1 MPINMRQCLSGIKSS
16 LSEKILQQLEN
27 EKVHTI
33 MNTVSFI
40 HTHTVLKPG
49 VKIFNYFL
57 PMQWMTVGSNSKTGL
72 H

>member
-1 MPINMRQCLSGIKSS
+1 
-16 LSEKILQQLEN
+16 
-27 EKVHTI
+27 

-72 H
+72 HWSLPFGQKQIYF